1 MHGNTLRSLS
11 VGYLPGNVPIQL
23 GAAMTSLSQIVLPL
37 AESRLL
43 VEKGIKLDTA
53 MVWFVMTEGS
63 FCQKVF
69 PIGEVPYD
77 PGVSYELVS
86 APTLSELLDA
96 IRVKA
101 DAIEVKINRRT
112 ELERHEDDEQVCWE
126 LVGQGQ
132 GSCEDDWQQAVGKG
146 STDLLAAAALLM
158 EVAK

>member
-1 MHGNTLRSLS
+1 
-11 VGYLPGNVPIQL
+11 
-23 GAAMTSLSQIVLPL
+23 MTSLESIVLPL
-37 AESRLL
+37 EQSRAL
-43 VEKGIKLDTA
+43 VEHGIVLDTA
-53 MVWFVMTEGS
+53 MVWVR
-63 FCQKVF
+63 
-69 PIGEVPYD
+69 D
-77 PGVSYELVS
+77 PNTGDISVDARENRDVSLWS
-86 APTLSELLDA
+86 ILCPTPVLSELLDA

-146 STDLLAAAALLM
+146 TTDLLAACALLL

>member
-1 MHGNTLRSLS
+1 
-11 VGYLPGNVPIQL
+11 
-23 GAAMTSLSQIVLPL
+23 MTSLSQIVLPL
-37 AESRLL
+37 PESRSL

-96 IRVKA
+96 IYARYDNAEITMYGSGLIDEWIGKEA
-101 DAIEVKINRRT
+101 HQQN
-112 ELERHEDDEQVCWE
+112 ED
-126 LVGQGQ
+126 
-132 GSCEDDWQQAVGKG
+132 
-146 STDLLAAAALLM
+146 TDLLAAYALLM